1 MNEKMVKLEA
11 LITSDTTNTMNKKE
25 FKTFYSILAEEYC
38 KSNNLDIRELI
49 SEIKDEIEAV
59 NEKYGE
65 YGRK

>member
-1 MNEKMVKLEA
+1 MNEKMVRLEA

-49 SEIKDEIEAV
+49 SEVKDEIEAV

-65 YGRK
+65 YGR

>member
-65 YGRK
+65 YGR

>member
-1 MNEKMVKLEA
+1 MNEKMVRLEA

-49 SEIKDEIEAV
+49 SEIKDDIEAV

-65 YGRK
+65 YGR

>member
-25 FKTFYSILAEEYC
+25 FKTFYSIIAEEYC

-65 YGRK
+65 YGR